1 MTHTTL
7 AKPAKAN
14 KQIQEYLSAVDK
26 GMTGRFVMQNG
37 KGWYLRK
44 PSDRTGTLFATKD
57 EAITKAKQELAK
69 TKGELFIFNNN
80 GELIGRQ

>member
-1 MTHTTL
+1 MTHITL
-7 AKPAKAN
+7 AKPTKAN

-26 GMTGRFVMQNG
+26 GLTGRFVMQNG

-44 PSDRTGTLFATKD
+44 PNSHTGTLFATKA

-69 TKGELFIFNNN
+69 TKGELFVFNNN
-80 GELIGRQ
+80 GDLIARQ